1 MTVEQREALTFR
13 LERFRALGMGVLE
26 TASATFLLLI
36 AHRVFAAGPA
46 VKGLIQSSG
55 SFGLLLS
62 PLIVIWAATRG
73 LDAGRAASRLFAVGA
88 VALLVAAATPW
99 LPVFVGGVLVA
110 FVCVAGAAPF
120 FAGIYEANYRA
131 DRRGDLFSRNVM
143 VRIAGSILFA
153 WGAGWLLDRHEGAW
167 PVVLVTYAVALGVG
181 AACLRRCP
189 AVVVSA
195 GAGTHPLRA
204 FRVVGEDPVF
214 RWTLVSWMLMGF
226 ANLTMF
232 PLRVEYLSN
241 RRYGLDLSA
250 EEVAL
255 LTSVIPNVARLC
267 FTRAWGRLFDRMN
280 FLTLRALLNTGF
292 MLGILSFFTGGGMTG
307 LVVGA
312 LLFGVS
318 NAGADV
324 AWTLWVTKFAPPGRV
339 TEYMAVHTFLTGLR
353 GVVAPFAAFY
363 LALHAGIATTAVVM
377 AGMILVASLILPRGK
392 SRAAGSS

>member
-1 MTVEQREALTFR
+1 VEQREALTFR

-26 TASATFLLLI
+26 TANATFLLLI

-55 SFGLLLS
+55 SLGLLLS

-167 PVVLVTYAVALGVG
+167 PVVMVTYAVALGVG

-307 LVVGA
+307 LVAGA

-392 SRAAGSS
+392 SRAAQGS

>member
-26 TASATFLLLI
+26 TANATFLLLI

-99 LPVFVGGVLVA
+99 LPMFVGGCLAA

-153 WGAGWLLDRHEGAW
+153 WGAGWLLDRHQGAW
-167 PVVLVTYAVALGVG
+167 PVVMVTYAVALGVG

-189 AVVVSA
+189 AVVVRA

-204 FRVVGEDPVF
+204 FRVVAEDPVF

-392 SRAAGSS
+392 SRAAQGS

>member
-26 TASATFLLLI
+26 TANATFLLLI

-99 LPVFVGGVLVA
+99 LPVFVGGCLAA

-153 WGAGWLLDRHEGAW
+153 WGAGWLLDRHQGAW
-167 PVVLVTYAVALGVG
+167 PVVLVTYAVALGGG

-189 AVVVSA
+189 AVVVRA
-195 GAGTHPLRA
+195 GVGTHPLRS

-307 LVVGA
+307 LVAGA

-392 SRAAGSS
+392 SRAAQGS

>member
-1 MTVEQREALTFR
+1 
-13 LERFRALGMGVLE
+13 
-26 TASATFLLLI
+26 
-36 AHRVFAAGPA
+36 VFAAGPA

-99 LPVFVGGVLVA
+99 LPVFVGGVLAA

-167 PVVLVTYAVALGVG
+167 PVVLVTYAVALGLG

-189 AVVVSA
+189 AVVVRA

-324 AWTLWVTKFAPPGRV
+324 AWALWVTKFAPPGRV

>member
-26 TASATFLLLI
+26 TANATFLLLI

-99 LPVFVGGVLVA
+99 LPVFVGGCLAA

-153 WGAGWLLDRHEGAW
+153 WGAGWLLDRHQGAW
-167 PVVLVTYAVALGVG
+167 PVVMVTYAVALGVG

-189 AVVVSA
+189 AVVVRA

-307 LVVGA
+307 LVAGA

-392 SRAAGSS
+392 SRAAGGG

>member
-1 MTVEQREALTFR
+1 
-13 LERFRALGMGVLE
+13 
-26 TASATFLLLI
+26 
-36 AHRVFAAGPA
+36 
-46 VKGLIQSSG
+46 
-55 SFGLLLS
+55 
-62 PLIVIWAATRG
+62 
-73 LDAGRAASRLFAVGA
+73 
-88 VALLVAAATPW
+88 
-99 LPVFVGGVLVA
+99 
-110 FVCVAGAAPF
+110 
-120 FAGIYEANYRA
+120 
-131 DRRGDLFSRNVM
+131 M

-167 PVVLVTYAVALGVG
+167 PVVMVTYAVALGVG

-189 AVVVSA
+189 AVVVRA